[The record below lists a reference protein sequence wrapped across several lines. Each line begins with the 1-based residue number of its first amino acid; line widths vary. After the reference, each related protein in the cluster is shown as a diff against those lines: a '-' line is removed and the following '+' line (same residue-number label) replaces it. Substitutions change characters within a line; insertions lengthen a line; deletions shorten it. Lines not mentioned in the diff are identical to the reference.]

1 MPQSPTG
8 KRMLKRIS
16 PIYDNSIFMKC
27 FVEGVGEEY
36 DKIRTYFE
44 TLRDQSHTST
54 VTWAIEAQEHRY
66 SIVPDDS
73 LTLEQRR
80 ARLKIK
86 LQAKRPLNPAILEKY
101 AKDNYGIDI
110 YLDEQSKPGIIS
122 ITLEDYSKAAK
133 FIKWLLIEKPAHL
146 DILVTI
152 YKCVKF
158 PLYVGIGQY
167 RRGRISIGSLE
178 TVTRDADKII
188 DRLGDRTYI
197 IERTKVT
204 IIDDDGTSVI
214 PIAQFYPLFA
224 GVGQFR
230 RGRISISSLET
241 VTLAP
246 QQITDALGN
255 RTYIISPTQVTVIDG
270 NDTSIIPIAPK
281 SSDELILNLAF
292 PTGGQ
297 RTVTLSNPRID
308 LTAEEVNAVADFAID
323 RELLLNTD
331 EVTADLLNK
340 AQLVTIT
347 EEELDLSLY
356 FPQGDDSIG

>member
-36 DKIRTYFE
+36 DKIRNYFE
-44 TLRDQSHTST
+44 SLRDQSHTST

-66 SIVPDDS
+66 SVIPDES

-80 ARLKIK
+80 ARLRIK

-101 AKDNYGIDI
+101 ARDNYGVKIH
-110 YLDEQSKPGIIS
+110 LDEQSKPGIIA
-122 ITLEDYSKAAK
+122 ITLEDYAKAER

-146 DILVTI
+146 DIQVII
-152 YKCVKF
+152 YKKVVF
-158 PLYVGIGQY
+158 PLYVGIANFA
-167 RRGRISIGSLE
+167 RGRIKINTIE
-178 TVTRDADKII
+178 TVTQATRKITDK
-188 DRLGDRTYI
+188 LGDRTYI
-197 IERTKVT
+197 IEPHQVT
-204 IIDDDGTSVI
+204 VINGDDVSVI
-214 PIAQFYPLFA
+214 PIENVA
-224 GVGQFR
+224 
-230 RGRISISSLET
+230 S
-241 VTLAP
+241 
-246 QQITDALGN
+246 DA
-255 RTYIISPTQVTVIDG
+255 
-270 NDTSIIPIAPK
+270 
-281 SSDELILNLAF
+281 LILNLAF

-297 RTVTLSNPRID
+297 RTVTLPNPRID

-331 EVTADLLNK
+331 EVTADVLYK

-356 FPQGDDSIG
+356 FPQGDD